1 MTKVPF
7 SPRPSAGPR
16 SQRGAALPWVFFG
29 FIAVAGF
36 FFFTEHR
43 AHLMGALPFVLLAL
57 CPLMH
62 LFHHGHGGHGHH
74 GAGGHEGRG
83 AAGPGGGSGDQG
95 HPGSPSPAPTAPRSP
110 HQH

>member
-1 MTKVPF
+1 MTHDPF
-7 SPRPSAGPR
+7 QSGRAPGGR
-16 SQRGAALPWVFFG
+16 SQRGAAMPWVFFG
-29 FIAVAGF
+29 FLVVAGF

-62 LFHHGHGGHGHH
+62 LFHRGHGGHGH
-74 GAGGHEGRG
+74 
-83 AAGPGGGSGDQG
+83 GSGAHGHQG
-95 HPGSPSPAPTAPRSP
+95 QGSPGDADGNRAPPPKPAGSPP

>member
-1 MTKVPF
+1 MIKVPSSSDRER
-7 SPRPSAGPR
+7 SPH

-62 LFHHGHGGHGHH
+62 FFHGGHGGHGGHGHH
-74 GAGGHEGRG
+74 GGTGEPSD
-83 AAGPGGGSGDQG
+83 GPGDPGR
-95 HPGSPSPAPTAPRSP
+95 PGSTPSAPSAPSTPPSP

>member
-1 MTKVPF
+1 MTKVSSSSDRGR
-7 SPRPSAGPR
+7 SPH

-62 LFHHGHGGHGHH
+62 VFHGGHGGHDHH
-74 GAGGHEGRG
+74 GGTG
-83 AAGPGGGSGDQG
+83 GPGGETGDPG
-95 HPGSPSPAPTAPRSP
+95 RPGSTPSVPPTPRSP